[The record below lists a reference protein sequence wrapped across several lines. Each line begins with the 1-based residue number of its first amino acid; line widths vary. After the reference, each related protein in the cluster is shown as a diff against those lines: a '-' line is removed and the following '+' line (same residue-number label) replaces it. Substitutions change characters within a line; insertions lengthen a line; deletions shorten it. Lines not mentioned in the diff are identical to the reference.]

1 VSASAAASS
10 VVAVIHSASRSHS
23 SACRQHAR
31 AISSSV
37 GAPGPVSKRR
47 SSHIQFSMASINSER
62 LPGGDSRPRSEVKR
76 VSERLTMARTRS
88 SGFGGVPSGAG
99 SS

>member
-1 VSASAAASS
+1 
-10 VVAVIHSASRSHS
+10 
-23 SACRQHAR
+23 
-31 AISSSV
+31 
-37 GAPGPVSKRR
+37 
-47 SSHIQFSMASINSER
+47 MASINSER